1 VRVNGEARSVVPSVD
16 GSLTIAVEPG
26 AGVVPGGDTWLPRKR
41 KGLCGPVEEVFDGPF
56 LVVPGTGGAG
66 ADQERVRR
74 NAMTWIQEWDRFA
87 DGIPRIRVDSELTT
101 AEIRA
106 HNLVLFGGPE
116 TNSVVAAIAPRLP
129 LRLGEES
136 FGLGDESWTGRNLG
150 AVLCYPNPLAP
161 DRYVLI
167 YAGELY
173 GRNCGINHK
182 HDLLPDFLVFRSDA
196 FSFDETNEHLAAGY
210 FDVDWQPAEDLTWT
224 RSQDALQAPAAP

>member
-1 VRVNGEARSVVPSVD
+1 
-16 GSLTIAVEPG
+16 
-26 AGVVPGGDTWLPRKR
+26 
-41 KGLCGPVEEVFDGPF
+41 
-56 LVVPGTGGAG
+56 
-66 ADQERVRR
+66 
-74 NAMTWIQEWDRFA
+74 MTWIQEWDRFA